1 MPTPL
6 RRARRDGKDQTMTQT
21 RDETLPV
28 GGGVNRAQQ
37 DYWETDAPRQY
48 RQFGD
53 TNEALLAPAGQ
64 AMLDATQLRPGE
76 RVLDVGCG
84 LGTSTLEAAERVA
97 PSGRVV
103 GVDISAAMLQPAR
116 ERIAAAG
123 ADNVELLHADAQA
136 YAFETGSFDAVISRF
151 GMMFFE
157 NPLAAFTNLARALRA
172 GGRLVFVCPQ
182 DPLKNQWVV
191 VAFGAAV
198 AALGRAPDL
207 GAPGAPGPFAFADGD
222 RLTQLLTGGGF
233 RDVRLESLTRPFR
246 IGRTI
251 GEAVNFI
258 LSLPESKR
266 LFAGAPQDT
275 IDAAATA
282 LHAGFAPHAGERG
295 VVTEATAWLVTAHR

>member
-1 MPTPL
+1 
-6 RRARRDGKDQTMTQT
+6 MTQT

-37 DYWETDAPRQY
+37 DYWETDGPRQY

-53 TNEALLAPAGQ
+53 TNEALLTPAGQ
-64 AMLDATQLRPGE
+64 AMLDAAELRPGE

-84 LGTSTLEAAERVA
+84 FGASTVEAAEMVA

-123 ADNVELLHADAQA
+123 VHNVELMHADAQA
-136 YAFETGSFDAVISRF
+136 YAFETESFDAVISRF

-157 NPLAAFTNLARALRA
+157 NPQAAFTNLARALRA
-172 GGRLVFVCPQ
+172 GGRLAFVCPQ

-251 GEAVNFI
+251 SDAVGFI
-258 LSLPESKR
+258 LSLPESKQ
-266 LFAGAPQDT
+266 LFAGVPQDT
-275 IDAAATA
+275 VDAAATA
-282 LHAGFAPHAGERG
+282 LHAGFAPYAGQQG
-295 VVTEATAWLVTAHR
+295 VVVDATAWLVTAHR